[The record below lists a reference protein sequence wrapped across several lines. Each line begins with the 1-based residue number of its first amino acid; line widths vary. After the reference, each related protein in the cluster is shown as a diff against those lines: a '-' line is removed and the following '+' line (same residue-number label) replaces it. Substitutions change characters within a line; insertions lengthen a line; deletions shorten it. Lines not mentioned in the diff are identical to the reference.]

1 MAESKPIDISN
12 NADLDEPA
20 QAENES
26 PLPMRERAKRLLWS
40 ALAFPRSIL
49 VASTARA
56 ISYLPLP
63 VITAAAIG
71 VIVGA
76 TTTWGLS
83 RTTPARATLIPTSGS
98 AAIGVE
104 TPRVSVLM
112 NWSIHGSRNGY
123 VYVQG
128 HGDIYRAAPG
138 APLPDLGPVEQIKRQ
153 DGRWVVV
160 TPKGIIVSKRD
171 RRYFER
177 L

>member
-1 MAESKPIDISN
+1 MAESKPIDISS

-83 RTTPARATLIPTSGS
+83 RTTPARATLISDIRFGGDRCRNTARIRTDELGSIQGVATATSMCKVTVTSTGRHPSRHCPTLVLSNRSNGRM
-98 AAIGVE
+98 AAG
-104 TPRVSVLM
+104 
-112 NWSIHGSRNGY
+112 W
-123 VYVQG
+123 
-128 HGDIYRAAPG
+128 
-138 APLPDLGPVEQIKRQ
+138 
-153 DGRWVVV
+153 W
-160 TPKGIIVSKRD
+160 
-171 RRYFER
+171 
-177 L
+177 

>member
-1 MAESKPIDISN
+1 MAKWKPIDISN
-12 NADLDEPA
+12 N
-20 QAENES
+20 
-26 PLPMRERAKRLLWS
+26 LPTRERVSHLLSS
-40 ALAFPRSIL
+40 ALAFARSTL

-56 ISYLPLP
+56 ISYLPAP

-71 VIVGA
+71 ILVGA
-76 TTTWGLS
+76 TATWGLS
-83 RTTPARATLIPTSGS
+83 RTTPAR
-98 AAIGVE
+98 AIGVE

-128 HGDIYRAAPG
+128 HGDIYQVAPG
-138 APLPDLGPVEQIKRQ
+138 TPLPGLGPVEQIKRQ

-171 RRYFER
+171 RRHFER
-177 L
+177 I